1 MKFKWFIIP
10 LFLMLILS
18 LALAGCGGA
27 EPTPAEVENAPGE
40 EMETEEEAAAPPD
53 DPQPVKTQV
62 TSIDQI
68 EGTWIAPAYPGNFVL
83 TVFPDGKL
91 SVATSLED
99 LQAGSTDSWNLVIED
114 GQISASGFAL
124 CLGDVGTYIAEIDK
138 DGNLRF
144 ISIIDACDA
153 RLRKMDRS
161 LPGRLNEYILIFRPV
176 E

>member
-1 MKFKWFIIP
+1 MKFKNLLIP
-10 LFLMLILS
+10 ILVVMILS
-18 LALAGCGGA
+18 LALAGCGGT
-27 EPTPAEVENAPGE
+27 EPTQSEVEEPPVV
-40 EMETEEEAAAPPD
+40 ETESAAASPE

-62 TSIDQI
+62 TNIDQI
-68 EGTWIAPAYPGNFVL
+68 VGTWIAPAYPGNFVL

-99 LQAGSTDSWNLVIED
+99 LEAGSTDSWNLVIDD
-114 GQISASGFAL
+114 GQISASDFAL
-124 CLGDVGTYIAEIDK
+124 CLGDIGTYIAEIDK

-144 ISIIDACDA
+144 VSIIDACDA

-161 LPGRLNEYILIFRPV
+161 LPGRLHEYILIFRPV

>member
-1 MKFKWFIIP
+1 VKLKNIIIP
-10 LFLMLILS
+10 VFLIMILS
-18 LALAGCGGA
+18 LALAGCGGT
-27 EPTPAEVENAPGE
+27 EPTQAVVEEPPLEESESPPAAS
-40 EMETEEEAAAPPD
+40 EA
-53 DPQPVKTQV
+53 PQPAKTQV

-68 EGTWIAPAYPGNFVL
+68 VGTWIAPAYPGNFVL

-114 GQISASGFAL
+114 GQISASDFAL
-124 CLGDVGTYIAEIDK
+124 CLGDIGTYIAEIDK

-144 ISIIDACDA
+144 VSIIDACDA